1 MNMDFIRNN
10 YHPAYK
16 TNIVLITLQI
26 HIIHMKNFSLSSHS
40 CCWGDPPEH
49 YRAGG
54 KHLSHACQ
62 KTCDAQQ
69 VTKKKEFSMQYT
81 TLGATDLA
89 ISRLGLGCMGMSEF
103 YGESDDA
110 QSRRVLDRAFEL
122 GVTFYDT
129 ADMYGHGHNEKLL
142 AEFIADKRNNIAI
155 ATKFGIKRAAPGEYA
170 RTIDNSTQY
179 MRSCCEASLQR
190 LGVDVIDLYY
200 VHRLASD
207 RPIEDITADLA
218 RLVEE
223 GKIRQIGFSEIT
235 ADQLKRA
242 AAIHPVAAVQS
253 EYSLAT
259 RLPEQ
264 NGVLDACAQT
274 GAAFVAYSPLGRGL
288 LSGKAKSSTTMEQND
303 FRSMLPRFKGD
314 AMRHNLELTEVIT
327 AMAEEKNVPASA
339 ITLGW
344 VLQRNANV
352 IPIPGTRHIKY
363 LEQNVSALEVK
374 LTDKEME
381 LLETTFHYN
390 AVEGERYPEEGM
402 KGITDK

>member
-1 MNMDFIRNN
+1 
-10 YHPAYK
+10 
-16 TNIVLITLQI
+16 
-26 HIIHMKNFSLSSHS
+26 
-40 CCWGDPPEH
+40 
-49 YRAGG
+49 
-54 KHLSHACQ
+54 
-62 KTCDAQQ
+62 
-69 VTKKKEFSMQYT
+69 MQYT

-288 LSGKAKSSTTMEQND
+288 LSGKAKSSTTMEQSD

-327 AMAEEKNVPASA
+327 AIAEGKNVPASA